1 MLSGSNITG
10 LRPEVLTP
18 VAPGPAARDFFIR
31 CFLFFVH
38 GQFTLARS
46 DFRTDAFRHLAKEL

>member
-18 VAPGPAARDFFIR
+18 TTPGPAARDFFR
-31 CFLFFVH
+31 YFLFSLH
-38 GQFTLARS
+38 NQFTTDRS
-46 DFRTDAFRHLAKEL
+46 DSRVDAFHYLIKG